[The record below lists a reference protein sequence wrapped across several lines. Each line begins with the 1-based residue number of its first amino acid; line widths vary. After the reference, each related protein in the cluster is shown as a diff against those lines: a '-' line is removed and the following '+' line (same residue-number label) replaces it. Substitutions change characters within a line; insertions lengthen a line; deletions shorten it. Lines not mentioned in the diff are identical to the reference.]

1 MDHLGS
7 DTCKQFK
14 SLIDLIAADHV
25 GLFLTPSALSD
36 LGPCLSDSKSPIIT
50 VLGPPIGDE

>member
-1 MDHLGS
+1 MDHLAS

-14 SLIDLIAADHV
+14 SLIDLVAAYHV
-25 GLFLTPSALSD
+25 GLFLFHLD
-36 LGPCLSDSKSPIIT
+36 PCSDSIKSPIVT

>member
-1 MDHLGS
+1 MDHLAS

-25 GLFLTPSALSD
+25 GLFLTPSAD

>member
-1 MDHLGS
+1 MHQLAS

-14 SLIDLIAADHV
+14 SLIDLVPADH
-25 GLFLTPSALSD
+25 GLLLTPSALSHLD
-36 LGPCLSDSKSPIIT
+36 PCSDSIKSPIIT

>member
-1 MDHLGS
+1 MDQLVS

-14 SLIDLIAADHV
+14 SLIDLIAAD
-25 GLFLTPSALSD
+25 GPFLTASALSD
-36 LGPCLSDSKSPIIT
+36 LGPCVATDKTPIIT

>member
-1 MDHLGS
+1 MDHLAS
-7 DTCKQFK
+7 DTGKQLK
-14 SLIDLIAADHV
+14 SLIDLVAADHV

-50 VLGPPIGDE
+50 ELGPPIGDD